1 MKYIKLFENYKSDE
15 EIHLI
20 CKKYGI
26 ENYTINNGVVDVN
39 GDVDLDDRGLTKI
52 PLNFGV
58 VSGDFWC
65 SNNKLTSLEGCPSQ
79 IGDGFYCSYN
89 KLTSL
94 EGCPSHV
101 GGQFMCDNNQLTSL
115 EGCPS
120 RVGGS
125 KRIIRNNFYCNNNKL
140 TSLEGCPSRV
150 GGNFY
155 CNNNQLTSLEG
166 CPSEIGGVFW
176 CSNNPVHNIWKL
188 ISSDNKFNSEIVD
201 LFNDYDPIRE
211 DGIILDRLN
220 DFLQAI
226 GKEPVGGVKGYEI
239 ID

>member
-39 GDVDLDDRGLTKI
+39 GDVNLDDKVLTKI

-58 VSGDFWC
+58 VSGNFWC
-65 SNNKLTSLEGCPSQ
+65 SNNKLTSLEGCPSHVGGKFYCSYNKLTSLEGCPSHVGGNFWCNNNQLTSLEGCPSQ

-94 EGCPSHV
+94 EGCPS
-101 GGQFMCDNNQLTSL
+101 
-115 EGCPS
+115 
-120 RVGGS
+120 
-125 KRIIRNNFYCNNNKL
+125 
-140 TSLEGCPSRV
+140 
-150 GGNFY
+150 
-155 CNNNQLTSLEG
+155 
-166 CPSEIGGVFW
+166 EIGGVFW
-176 CSNNPVHNIWKL
+176 CSNNPVYNIWKL
-188 ISSDNKFNSEIVD
+188 IRRKTGEIASDNKFDSEIID

>member
-1 MKYIKLFENYKSDE
+1 MKYIKLFESFQSDE

-39 GDVDLDDRGLTKI
+39 GDVHLDDKGLAKI

-58 VSGDFWC
+58 VGGNFIC
-65 SNNKLTSLEGCPSQ
+65 RNNQ
-79 IGDGFYCSYN
+79 
-89 KLTSL
+89 LTSL

-101 GGQFMCDNNQLTSL
+101 GGNFYCYHNQLTSLEGCPSGVGGNFICSNNQLTSL

-120 RVGGS
+120 GVGGD
-125 KRIIRNNFYCNNNKL
+125 
-140 TSLEGCPSRV
+140 
-150 GGNFY
+150 
-155 CNNNQLTSLEG
+155 
-166 CPSEIGGVFW
+166 FW
-176 CSNNPVHNIWKL
+176 CGNNPVHNIWKL
-188 ISSDNKFNSEIVD
+188 ISSDDKFNSEIID

-220 DFLQAI
+220 DFLKAI
-226 GKEPVGGVKGYEI
+226 GKEPVDGVVGYEI

>member
-26 ENYTINNGVVDVN
+26 DNYTINNGVVDVN
-39 GDVDLDDRGLTKI
+39 GDVHLDDKGLTKI
-52 PLNFGV
+52 PLNFGA

-65 SNNKLTSLEGCPSQ
+65 SNNKLKSLEGCPSHVGGNFWCSYNKLTSLEGCPSQVGGDFWCNNNQLTSLGCPSQ

-89 KLTSL
+89 K
-94 EGCPSHV
+94 
-101 GGQFMCDNNQLTSL
+101 
-115 EGCPS
+115 
-120 RVGGS
+120 
-125 KRIIRNNFYCNNNKL
+125 
-140 TSLEGCPSRV
+140 
-150 GGNFY
+150 
-155 CNNNQLTSLEG
+155 LTSLEG

-188 ISSDNKFNSEIVD
+188 IRRETGQIASDNKFDSEIID

>member
-26 ENYTINNGVVDVN
+26 DNYTINNGVVDVN
-39 GDVDLDDRGLTKI
+39 GDVHLDDKGLTKI
-52 PLNFGV
+52 PLNFGA

-65 SNNKLTSLEGCPSQ
+65 SNNKLKSLEGCPSHV
-79 IGDGFYCSYN
+79 GGNFWCSYN

-94 EGCPSHV
+94 EGCPSQV
-101 GGQFMCDNNQLTSL
+101 GGD
-115 EGCPS
+115 
-120 RVGGS
+120 
-125 KRIIRNNFYCNNNKL
+125 
-140 TSLEGCPSRV
+140 
-150 GGNFY
+150 
-155 CNNNQLTSLEG
+155 
-166 CPSEIGGVFW
+166 FW

-188 ISSDNKFNSEIVD
+188 ISSDDKFNSEIID

>member
-1 MKYIKLFENYKSDE
+1 MKYIKLFESFQSDE
-15 EIHLI
+15 EIHVI

-39 GDVDLDDRGLTKI
+39 GDVNLNYKGLTKI

-58 VSGDFWC
+58 VSGYFWC
-65 SNNKLTSLEGCPSQ
+65 HNNQLTSLEGCPS
-79 IGDGFYCSYN
+79 GVGGEFWCSYN
-89 KLTSL
+89 QLTSL

-101 GGQFMCDNNQLTSL
+101 GGDFRCDDNQLTSL

-120 RVGGS
+120 HVGGDFWC
-125 KRIIRNNFYCNNNKL
+125 RD
-140 TSLEGCPSRV
+140 
-150 GGNFY
+150 
-155 CNNNQLTSLEG
+155 NQLTSLEG
-166 CPSEIGGVFW
+166 CPSHVGGNFS
-176 CSNNPVHNIWKL
+176 CNDNPVHNIWKL
-188 ISSDNKFNSEIVD
+188 ISSDNKFDSEIID

-226 GKEPVGGVKGYEI
+226 GKEPVDGVVGYEI

>member
-1 MKYIKLFENYKSDE
+1 MKYIKLFESFQSDE
-15 EIHLI
+15 EIHVI

-39 GDVDLDDRGLTKI
+39 GDVNLNYKGLTKI

-58 VSGDFWC
+58 VSGYFWC
-65 SNNKLTSLEGCPSQ
+65 HNNQLTSLEGCPSGVGGEFWCHNNQ
-79 IGDGFYCSYN
+79 LTSLEGCPSGVGGNFRCHN
-89 KLTSL
+89 NQLTSL

-101 GGQFMCDNNQLTSL
+101 GGYFQ
-115 EGCPS
+115 
-120 RVGGS
+120 
-125 KRIIRNNFYCNNNKL
+125 CND
-140 TSLEGCPSRV
+140 
-150 GGNFY
+150 
-155 CNNNQLTSLEG
+155 
-166 CPSEIGGVFW
+166 
-176 CSNNPVHNIWKL
+176 NPVHNIWKL
-188 ISSDNKFNSEIVD
+188 ISSDNKFDSGIMD

>member
-39 GDVDLDDRGLTKI
+39 GDVNLDDRGLTKI

-58 VSGDFWC
+58 VSGNFWCSNNQLTSLEGCPSHVGGDFWCSYNKLTSLEGCPSRVGGDFWC
-65 SNNKLTSLEGCPSQ
+65 SNNKLTSLEGCPSRV
-79 IGDGFYCSYN
+79 GGYFRCSNN

-101 GGQFMCDNNQLTSL
+101 GGDFWCS
-115 EGCPS
+115 
-120 RVGGS
+120 
-125 KRIIRNNFYCNNNKL
+125 NNKL

-150 GGNFY
+150 GGYFR
-155 CNNNQLTSLEG
+155 
-166 CPSEIGGVFW
+166 

-188 ISSDNKFNSEIVD
+188 ISSDDKFNSEIID

-220 DFLQAI
+220 DFLKAI
-226 GKEPVGGVKGYEI
+226 GKEPVGGVVGYEI